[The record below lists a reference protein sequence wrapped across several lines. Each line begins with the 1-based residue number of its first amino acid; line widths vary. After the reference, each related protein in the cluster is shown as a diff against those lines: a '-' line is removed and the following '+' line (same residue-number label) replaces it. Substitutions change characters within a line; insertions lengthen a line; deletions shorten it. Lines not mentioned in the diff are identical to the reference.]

1 MKIGDVLALSLAGY
15 SREDLKTLNELAK
28 TDAQVIDLA
37 KTAKGMDELKELMAL
52 ADEPEQNP
60 PADPDSKQPDESDP
74 AKDQNDKTIED
85 LKKENEKL
93 AEELRKSQEANA
105 AKNNQGEKK
114 KDALEEAY
122 DRIIDFCQ
130 R

>member
-15 SREDLKTLNELAK
+15 SREDLKALNELAK

-60 PADPDSKQPDESDP
+60 PADPDPNQPDESAP

-93 AEELRKSQEANA
+93 AEDLKKSQEANA
-105 AKNNQGEKK
+105 AKNNQGETK

-122 DRIIDFCQ
+122 DRIIDFC